1 MKNIRLI
8 VAFALLVA
16 VYSCVGN
23 DSSTPSILDSELS
36 GVLKGVRK
44 FQTVSEYEFAIYR
57 KNLKNIEG
65 FVSMGEVVR
74 DQSVDG
80 TISGRIIEDDDPRKE
95 FSDTYLLDIIDSDGM
110 VIIEDY
116 LIKLD
121 FQQKMAFVTDN
132 LLRIEDFRAGSLDF
146 NDVMTYGFEEDLLTI
161 LFGEGGADSDQ
172 RIEENNQ
179 NARIASIG
187 CPGPYAVGSTFP
199 PMSGIGCGS
208 RFCEFSTYHIE
219 ADFTYRADA
228 KHVYQAAAV
237 YFRMKSELAHFRNN
251 HSNSTGWVATPSPGM
266 SITYWGGYTPK
277 NRPYQPLSGCYDQC
291 QGCDTFNE
299 DKVQKIHWEAGR
311 RLDSFTLYGIFE
323 VHLGGN
329 HAPSGY
335 PDVIQLYNLQEF

>member
-1 MKNIRLI
+1 M
-8 VAFALLVA
+8 
-16 VYSCVGN
+16 
-23 DSSTPSILDSELS
+23 
-36 GVLKGVRK
+36 
-44 FQTVSEYEFAIYR
+44 
-57 KNLKNIEG
+57 
-65 FVSMGEVVR
+65 R

-80 TISGRIIEDDDPRKE
+80 TASRRIIEDEDPRNE
-95 FSDTYLLDIIDSDGM
+95 FSDTYLLDIIDSNGM

-121 FQQKMAFVTDN
+121 FKTKTAFVTNN
-132 LLRIEDFRAGSLDF
+132 LQRIDDFRAGSLDF
-146 NDVMTYGFEEDLLTI
+146 NDVVTYGFEEDVLTI
-161 LFGEGGADSDQ
+161 LFGESGINADQ
-172 RIEENNQ
+172 RIKENIENS
-179 NARIASIG
+179 RIAS
-187 CPGPYAVGSTFP
+187 CPGPYGVGSTFP
-199 PMSGIGCGS
+199 PMSGTGCGS

-219 ADFTYRADA
+219 AGFTYRADA

-251 HSNSTGWVATPSPGM
+251 NENSTGWVATPSPGM
-266 SITYWGGYTPK
+266 SITYWGNYTPK
-277 NRPYQPLSGCYDQC
+277 NRATVNLSSCHDGC
-291 QGCDTFNE
+291 QGCDFLNG